1 MCLLSQ
7 GLHDENQVLYS
18 DSPWVFPANS
28 RSGHIAEPKEKGL
41 PSPHALRHTY
51 ATVANA
57 AGIGVYDLKLL
68 MNHSLPR
75 GDVTSGYL
83 NPDVE
88 QLRKSQRM
96 VTAELVKYTTND

>member
-1 MCLLSQ
+1 
-7 GLHDENQVLYS
+7 
-18 DSPWVFPANS
+18 VFPANS

-41 PSPHALRHTY
+41 PSPHALLHTY

-57 AGIGVYDLKLL
+57 SGVGVYDLKLL

-75 GDVTSGYL
+75 GDATSGYV

-88 QLRKSQRM
+88 QLRKSQNL
-96 VTAELVKYTTND
+96 VTREIMSAIEQ